1 MNTIMFS
8 SETRK
13 AGNGDIFMSEDK
25 KEIVEKIANAFPKLD
40 AEQQFMIAGYIA
52 GAENE
57 LARRNKLEKEKESH
71 TIKDMQ

>member
-1 MNTIMFS
+1 MDNQ
-8 SETRK
+8 
-13 AGNGDIFMSEDK
+13 N
-25 KEIVEKIANAFPKLD
+25 KEMVKRIASAFPKLD
-40 AEQQFMIAGYIA
+40 AEQQFIIAGYIA

>member
-1 MNTIMFS
+1 
-8 SETRK
+8 
-13 AGNGDIFMSEDK
+13 MSEDK

-40 AEQQFMIAGYIA
+40 AEQQFIIAGYIA

>member
-1 MNTIMFS
+1 MDNQ
-8 SETRK
+8 
-13 AGNGDIFMSEDK
+13 N
-25 KEIVEKIANAFPKLD
+25 KEMVKRIESAFPKFD
-40 AEQQFMIAGYIA
+40 AEQQLMIAGYIA